1 MRSSLGNSQ
10 ILKYIDVMFIRRL
23 KLTEFRNIKSTE
35 LIFDPGKNLI
45 YGPNGAGKTN
55 ILEALFY
62 AGAGRS
68 FRTHLDENLVNTE
81 SSYFRIE
88 AEGKIGPHEVL
99 IELGVE
105 PGKQKVIKVN
115 SAPIRKLGQLYEYFR
130 LVEFSPYD
138 LEIVNGSPSVRRRYI
153 SITIS
158 QLDPGHISVL
168 SDYHKTLA
176 QRNALLK
183 SFDGEIRLTSSQE
196 ASLSVWDDK
205 LALSAVEIHRSRKAY
220 IEKIAELSA
229 DFYRQISGTDEDLQI
244 EYDPSPR
251 LDKYTE
257 ENLCLKWAS
266 RRERE
271 IALRQTMYGPHRDD
285 LKFAVDGLEAK
296 TAASQGQIKSAVLS
310 LKLAHFEYLKER
322 LDRVPIVLLDE
333 IYSDLDSN
341 RLNFI
346 IAQLPKLGQVFI
358 ATSKLSEI
366 KDLGIFNSKYSI
378 ENGIAAV
385 MK

>member
-1 MRSSLGNSQ
+1 
-10 ILKYIDVMFIRRL
+10 MFIKRI
-23 KLTEFRNIKSTE
+23 KLTEFRNIKSAE
-35 LIFDPGKNLI
+35 LNFDPGKNLI

-68 FRTHLDENLVNTE
+68 FRTHLDENMVNTD

-88 AEGKIGPHEVL
+88 AEGKIGEHDVL
-99 IELGVE
+99 VELGVE

-115 SAPIRKLGQLYEYFR
+115 SSPIRKLGQLFEYFR

-168 SDYHKTLA
+168 SEYHKTLA

-183 SFDGEIRLTSSQE
+183 SFDGETDLTSSQE

-205 LALSAVEIHRSRKAY
+205 LAVSAVAIYKSRKSY
-220 IEKIAELSA
+220 IEKIAELAA
-229 DFYRQISGTDEDLQI
+229 DFYRSISG
-244 EYDPSPR
+244 Y
-251 LDKYTE
+251 E
-257 ENLCLKWAS
+257 ENLLIEYEPSPKLNEYDENQLVDKWAS

-271 IALRQTMYGPHRDD
+271 ILLRQTMYGPHRDD
-285 LKFAVDGLEAK
+285 LKFSIGGLDAK
-296 TAASQGQIKSAVLS
+296 TGASQGQIKSAVLS

-322 LDRVPIVLLDE
+322 LGHIPIVLMDE

-346 IAQLPKLGQVFI
+346 MAQLPRLGQVFI
-358 ATSKLSEI
+358 TTSKLSEV
-366 KDLGIFNSKYSI
+366 KDLDIFNFKCEV
-378 ENGIAAV
+378 ENGIV
-385 MK
+385 NIMK

>member
-1 MRSSLGNSQ
+1 
-10 ILKYIDVMFIRRL
+10 MFIHRL
-23 KLTEFRNIKSTE
+23 KLTEFRNIKSAE
-35 LIFDPGKNLI
+35 LFFDPGKNLI
-45 YGPNGAGKTN
+45 YGPNGSGKTN

-68 FRTHLDENLVNTE
+68 FRTHLDENMVNAD

-88 AEGKIGPHEVL
+88 AEGKIGEHDVMV
-99 IELGVE
+99 ELGVE

-115 SAPIRKLGQLYEYFR
+115 SSPIRKLGQLFEYFR

-138 LEIVNGSPSVRRRYI
+138 LEIINGSPSVRRRYI

-168 SDYHKTLA
+168 SEYHKTLA

-183 SFDGEIRLTSSQE
+183 SFDGETRLSVSQE

-205 LALSAVEIHRSRKAY
+205 LAVSAVAIYNIRKAY
-220 IEKIAELSA
+220 MEKIAELSA
-229 DFYRQISGTDEDLQI
+229 DYYRKISGSDENLLI
-244 EYDPSPR
+244 EYEPSPR
-251 LDKYTE
+251 MNKYDE
-257 ENLCLKWAS
+257 KNLIEKWAS

-285 LKFAVDGLEAK
+285 LKFSIRDLEAK
-296 TAASQGQIKSAVLS
+296 TGASQGQIKTAVLS
-310 LKLAHFEYLKER
+310 LKLAQFEYLRER
-322 LDRVPIVLLDE
+322 LGHTPIILLDE

-346 IAQLPKLGQVFI
+346 MAQLPRLGQVFI
-358 ATSKLSEI
+358 TTSKLSEVN
-366 KDLGIFNSKYSI
+366 DLDIFTFKCAI
-378 ENGIAAV
+378 ENGIINI